1 MPYVASNR
9 LAERSSSMGGMTPAD
24 SDVTEVH
31 GFFTGVDLIGY
42 EDLGPTA
49 VSAVTILEGP
59 VARGR

>member
-1 MPYVASNR
+1 MPHVASIR
-9 LAERSSSMGGMTPAD
+9 LAERSSSTEEMTPAD
-24 SDVTEVH
+24 FDVTEVH
-31 GFFTGVDLIGY
+31 GFFTGFGSIGY